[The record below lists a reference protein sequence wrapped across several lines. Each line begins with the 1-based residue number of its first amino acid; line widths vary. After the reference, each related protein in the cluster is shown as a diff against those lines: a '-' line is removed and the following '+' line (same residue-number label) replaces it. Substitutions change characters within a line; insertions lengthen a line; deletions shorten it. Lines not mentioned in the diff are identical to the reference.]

1 MRIVFVLLLA
11 AGSLRAAAVPFDATG
26 VRPGPVKVSSSPGAI
41 VVSWDDADAL
51 NWKAEFS
58 LDPEKPL
65 LSSISANGEKIV
77 QRATPL
83 YWCETGTREGGWD
96 QFFDFPPS
104 HAGGTR
110 RFQGVFK
117 LTSARAKSSG
127 SRVDLT
133 FDGLQLGIFKG
144 SVQYLF
150 YPGGRLIQQRALV
163 RTDEPNVA
171 FYYEAG
177 LKMAADA
184 DVRAGGNMDS
194 HVSYF
199 DTAGTLRSVPS
210 EGPERNPAKVRYRAI
225 GASSG
230 AGSVAVF
237 PSPHRFFFPR
247 DFTTNLGTVW
257 HSSFRG
263 FLSLGIRQVPDDNWV
278 FYPWFNAPPGTTQ
291 ELDMFLLPDP
301 GPPSKALANVLRY
314 THGDRFPAVAGYK
327 TLAPHWHLA
336 YTVQAM
342 EKGYDWIPPF
352 KPVLEAMGIDMIM
365 PMDFHGDGHPLDT
378 TELRLR
384 ELKAYFDATRAQSD
398 SKFLIIPSEEIHQY
412 FGGHWAVAFPKP
424 VYWFMKRGPGE
435 PFQTRDPKYGTVYRV
450 GSAEDMRKL
459 VHDERGFVYQ
469 AHPRT
474 KGSTGFPDQI
484 RDSAQLKD
492 AAYFGAG
499 WKAMNADLSS
509 PRLGDRSFRTLD
521 DLNNWG
527 LHKRLLG
534 EVDVFQIEST
544 HELYAHMNANYVHIP
559 DVPAYGRY
567 GDVLEAIGRGD
578 FFTTTGEVLILKSRI
593 AAEAGDSL
601 DVSVTAQYTF
611 PLRFAEIVWGDGA
624 ATHTETFPLDETGE
638 FGRAELH
645 WSVRAKGWKWARAAV
660 WDIAADGAFI
670 NPVWKEER

>member
-1 MRIVFVLLLA
+1 MRNLCALLLA
-11 AGSLRAAAVPFDATG
+11 AAGVRAANVPFDAGG
-26 VRPGPVKVSSSPGAI
+26 VRPGPVRVSSTANA
-41 VVSWDDADAL
+41 VTVAWDDAVSVH
-51 NWKAEFS
+51 WRAEFS

-65 LSSISANGEKIV
+65 LSAISAGGKNIV
-77 QRATPL
+77 ERATPL

-117 LTSARAKSSG
+117 LTGASARSVG
-127 SRVDLT
+127 PRVELT
-133 FDGLQLGIFKG
+133 FDGLRLGIFKG

-150 YPGGRLIQQRALV
+150 YPGSRLIQQRALV
-163 RTDEPNVA
+163 ATDEPNVA
-171 FYYEAG
+171 YYYEAG

-184 DVRAGGNMDS
+184 DSRAGGNMDS
-194 HVSYF
+194 HVTYF
-199 DTAGTLRSVPS
+199 DTAGTPRTVSS
-210 EGPERNPAKVRYRAI
+210 EGPERNPVKARYRAI
-225 GASSG
+225 GASVG
-230 AGSVAVF
+230 AGSAAVF

-278 FYPWFNAPPGTTQ
+278 FYPWFNAPPRTMQ
-291 ELDMFLLPDP
+291 ELDMFILPDP
-301 GPPSKALANVLRY
+301 GPPSTAMANVLRY
-314 THGDRFPAVAGYK
+314 THGDRYPAIAGYK
-327 TLAPHWHLA
+327 TFAPHWHFA

-342 EKGYDWIPPF
+342 AKGAGWTPPF
-352 KPVLEAMGIDMIM
+352 KPVLEAMGIDTIM

-384 ELKAYFDATRAQSD
+384 ELKAYFDAAGAQSD

-412 FGGHWAVAFPKP
+412 FGGHWAVTFPKP
-424 VYWFMKRGPGE
+424 VYWFMKRAPGE
-435 PFQTRDPKYGTVYRV
+435 PFQSRDPKYGTVYRV
-450 GSAEDMRKL
+450 GSGEDMLKL
-459 VHDERGFVYQ
+459 VGDEHGFVYQ

-474 KGSTGFPDQI
+474 KGSTGYPDKI

-492 AAYFGAG
+492 PAYFGAG

-509 PRLGDRSFRTLD
+509 PRLGDRAFRTLD

-534 EVDVFQIEST
+534 EVDVFQIDST

-567 GDVLEAIGRGD
+567 GGVLAAIAKGD
-578 FFTTTGEVLILKSRI
+578 FFTTTGEALIL
-593 AAEAGDSL
+593 
-601 DVSVTAQYTF
+601 
-611 PLRFAEIVWGDGA
+611 
-624 ATHTETFPLDETGE
+624 
-638 FGRAELH
+638 
-645 WSVRAKGWKWARAAV
+645 
-660 WDIAADGAFI
+660 
-670 NPVWKEER
+670 